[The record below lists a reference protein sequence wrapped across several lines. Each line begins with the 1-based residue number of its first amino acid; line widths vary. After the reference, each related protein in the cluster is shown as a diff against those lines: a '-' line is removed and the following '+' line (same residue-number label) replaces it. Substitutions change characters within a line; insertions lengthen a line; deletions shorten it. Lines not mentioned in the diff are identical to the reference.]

1 MTNTERLSQLHA
13 AYTAAG
19 GPADLVMLIGAVLS
33 ANPSEALAAST
44 VEHVESRG
52 TVKETL
58 ALAAIGHMM
67 SADASAPSLW
77 LAIDVKSTFPDLQQC
92 QTVESTLRTD
102 AAIRLKWAFRR
113 ESPTMLDGGP
123 LAARILFAGGVGSLA
138 HVEAAPRV
146 LAKVW
151 NQWVTPAT
159 ARDARAALLAAAL
172 ETQPN
177 VKK

>member
-19 GPADLVMLIGAVLS
+19 GPADLVALMGAVLS
-33 ANPSEALAAST
+33 AGPSEALAAST
-44 VEHVESRG
+44 VEHVESGG

-58 ALAAIGHMM
+58 ALAAIGHMI
-67 SADASAPSLW
+67 SADASPPSLW

-92 QTVESTLRTD
+92 QTIESTLRTD
-102 AAIRLKWAFRR
+102 GALRIKWGFRR

-123 LAARILFAGGVGSLA
+123 LAARILFPGGLGSLQ
-138 HVEAAPRV
+138 HVDAATRV
-146 LAKVW
+146 LQKVW
-151 NQWVTPAT
+151 SQWVTP